1 MTVELYGPD
10 NKPLPAAVRQS
21 ARLQATR
28 NRMMVSVSGA
38 AVTRAPYQGAASDHP
53 SFASW
58 KAGNYSGQSALSL
71 SRPTLVDR
79 LNDVARNDGW
89 GAAGTSRLVD
99 NIIGAGWKLAA
110 RPNHVTLKLT
120 FDQAE
125 AIATQ
130 IEGLWR
136 DYTQDVDMW
145 CDAERT
151 KNMAGIL
158 GLAARNRFGPEGEAF
173 GVVVWQDDAP
183 LFQTAIHMIDPA
195 RCSNPKG
202 TLDSEHLRDGVA
214 IDDYGAPL
222 GYHFRKSHPGD
233 LFAGNTKLWSW
244 EYVARAT
251 EWGRPIVVHAFDPK
265 RPGMTRGA
273 SDWAPIMRSIKQS
286 TDYEDFESQAAMLNA
301 IMAAFIETP
310 FDPEEMMAALDAEGG
325 DGALGKLYGEMS
337 EAQKA
342 YYGAAPI
349 NLPGVRINTLLPG
362 EKANLTKPEHP
373 NANFEVFVN
382 AALRK
387 IASAVGLT
395 YEQLTMDWSQ
405 VNYSSARAA
414 LLEIW
419 RGFTAKKSGFA
430 AQFMAPVYRAWLE
443 EVFDKGLIELPEGA
457 VSFEEN
463 PAAWCHADW
472 IGPGRGWIDPLREA
486 QAAGERLDR
495 RLTTLQQESAEQG
508 RDWKMDADQ
517 LAREAR
523 YYRSLGLTHP
533 AEAEAVPAEG
543 NPPAPSLDE
552 ADQDSEVEDSVNG
565 RSSGQPSG
573 SGRGARR
580 HPLGIPAIHGRARQ

>member
-1 MTVELYGPD
+1 MTVEIYGPD
-10 NKPLPAAVRQS
+10 NQPLPAGLRQA
-21 ARLQATR
+21 ARAKAADNVAQQHR
-28 NRMMVSVSGA
+28 SRGMVSVSGA
-38 AVTRAPYQGAASDHP
+38 AISRSAYQGASYNHP
-53 SFASW
+53 SFANW
-58 KAGNYSGQSALSL
+58 HAGGFSGQSALSL
-71 SRPTLVDR
+71 SRSTLVDR

-89 GAAGTSRLVD
+89 GAAGTTRLVD

-110 RPNHVTLKLT
+110 RPNHTTLGLT

-125 AIATQ
+125 EIATQ

-173 GVVVWQDDAP
+173 GVIIWQDDAP
-183 LFQTAIHMIDPA
+183 LFQTAVHMIDPA

-202 TLDSEHLRDGVA
+202 TLDSEFMRDGVA
-214 IDDYGAPL
+214 IDAYGAPQ
-222 GYHFRKSHPGD
+222 GYHFRRSHPGD
-233 LFAGNTKLWSW
+233 IYAGNTNLWSW
-244 EYVARAT
+244 EYVERST
-251 EWGRPIVVHAFDPK
+251 EWGRPIVVHTFDPK

-310 FDPEEMMAALDAEGG
+310 FDPEEMMNALDADGG
-325 DGALGKLYGEMS
+325 DGTLAKIYGEIS
-337 EAQKA
+337 AAQSA
-342 YYGAAPI
+342 YYGTAPI
-349 NLPGVRINTLLPG
+349 NLPGVRVNTLLPG
-362 EKANLTKPEHP
+362 EKATLTKPEHP

-387 IASAVGLT
+387 VASAVGLT

-419 RGFTAKKSGFA
+419 RGFTAKKGGFA
-430 AQFMAPVYRAWLE
+430 AQFMAPIYRAWLE
-443 EVFDKGLIELPEGA
+443 EVFDKGLIDLPEGA
-457 VSFEEN
+457 VSFDAN
-463 PAAWCHADW
+463 PSAWCHADW

-495 RLTTLQQESAEQG
+495 KLTTLQQESAEQG

-523 YYRSLGLTHP
+523 YYRSLGLVHP
-533 AEAEAVPAEG
+533 SQQSDVIG
-543 NPPAPSLDE
+543 HNGGPPLDDV
-552 ADQDSEVEDSVNG
+552 DQDTEIEESVNG
-565 RSSGQPSG
+565 RSGQS
-573 SGRGARR
+573 ARASR
-580 HPLGIPAIHGRARQ
+580 HRLGIPQIGRQKR

>member
-1 MTVELYGPD
+1 MTVEIYGPD
-10 NKPLPAAVRQS
+10 SQPLPQGLRQA
-21 ARLQATR
+21 ARLQAAR
-28 NRMMVSVSGA
+28 NRQMAATVSGE
-38 AVTRAPYQGAASDHP
+38 AVTRGAYQGASYDHP
-53 SFASW
+53 SFAGW
-58 KAGNYSGQSALSL
+58 KAGNYSGQSALSQ
-71 SRPTLVDR
+71 SRSTLVDR

-110 RPNHVTLKLT
+110 RPNHTTLNLT

-158 GLAARNRFGPEGEAF
+158 GLAARNRFGPEGESFAII
-173 GVVVWQDDAP
+173 VWQDDAP
-183 LFQTAIHMIDPA
+183 LFSTAVHMIDPA

-202 TLDSEHLRDGVA
+202 TLDSEYLRDGVA
-214 IDDYGAPL
+214 IDGYGAPV
-222 GYHFRKSHPGD
+222 GYHFRRSHPGD
-233 LFAGNTKLWSW
+233 VYAGNTQLWSW
-244 EYVARAT
+244 EYVSRAT

-310 FDPEEMMAALDAEGG
+310 FDPEEMMNALDADGGEGTI
-325 DGALGKLYGEMS
+325 GKIYGEIS
-337 EAQKA
+337 QAQKA

-349 NLPGVRINTLLPG
+349 NLPGVRVNTLLPG
-362 EKANLTKPEHP
+362 EKAELTKPEHP

-387 IASAVGLT
+387 VASAVGLT

-419 RGFTAKKSGFA
+419 RGFTAKKSSFA
-430 AQFMAPVYRAWLE
+430 AQFMAPIYRAWLE
-443 EVFDKGLIELPEGA
+443 EIFDKGLIELPEGV

-495 RLTTLQQESAEQG
+495 KLTTLQQESAEQG

-523 YYRSLGLTHP
+523 YYRDLGLKHP
-533 AEAEAVPAEG
+533 AEMENSMAG
-543 NPPAPSLDE
+543 HNGGPPLDE
-552 ADQDSEVEDSVNG
+552 DDQDTEIEDSVNG
-565 RSSGQPSG
+565 RNNARS
-573 SGRGARR
+573 ARR
-580 HPLGIPAIHGRARQ
+580 HPVGIPQTGRQKR

>member
-1 MTVELYGPD
+1 MTVEILGPD
-10 NKPLPAAVRQS
+10 SRPLSANVRNA
-21 ARLQATR
+21 ARLQAAR
-28 NRMMVSVSGA
+28 NRQMAATVSGE
-38 AVTRAPYQGAASDHP
+38 AVTRAAYQGASYNHP
-53 SFASW
+53 SFAGW
-58 KAGNYSGQSALSL
+58 HAGNYSGQSALSA
-71 SRPTLVDR
+71 SRSTLVDR

-110 RPNHVTLKLT
+110 RPNHTTLNLT

-125 AIATQ
+125 EIATR

-173 GVVVWQDDAP
+173 GVIVWQEDAP
-183 LFQTAIHMIDPA
+183 LFSTAVHLIDPA

-202 TLDSEHLRDGVA
+202 RLDSEYLRDGVA
-214 IDDYGAPL
+214 IDDYGAPV

-233 LFAGNTKLWSW
+233 VYAGNTKLWSW
-244 EYVARAT
+244 EYVSRST
-251 EWGRPIVVHAFDPK
+251 EWGRPVVVHAFDPK

-310 FDPEEMMAALDAEGG
+310 FDPEEMMAALDADGG
-325 DGALGKLYGEMS
+325 EGALGRIYGEMS

-362 EKANLTKPEHP
+362 EKAELTKPEHP

-419 RGFTAKKSGFA
+419 RGFTAKKSSFA
-430 AQFMAPVYRAWLE
+430 AQFMAPIYRAWLE
-443 EVFDKGLIELPEGA
+443 EIFDSGLIELPAGA

-495 RLTTLQQESAEQG
+495 KLTTLQQESAEQG

-523 YYRSLGLTHP
+523 YYRSLGLKHP
-533 AEAEAVPAEG
+533 AEMESDMTG
-543 NPPAPSLDE
+543 HNGGPPLDE
-552 ADQDSEVEDSVNG
+552 ADQDTEIEDSVNG
-565 RSSGQPSG
+565 RNSARS
-573 SGRGARR
+573 ARR
-580 HPLGIPAIHGRARQ
+580 HPLGIPSVGRKG